1 MVRPGEVVVR
11 FDDAWMVVFWLDGKR
26 GRSWGFRG
34 DPVWMVVKK
43 LFPPGRDRSR
53 LVEIGKLSGR
63 PGVWFCIG
71 DGLRGRIGWLFSS
84 QFLLPVSPPV
94 AFFFIL
100 HVLFSPFVVCCGVN
114 IYGDEGK
121 DDDGFGSGQC
131 KSSRN
136 LVCFCRVVYCSR
148 TWFLQRSGVVVLA
161 RFFSE
166 RKVMGEEKLVISV

>member
-1 MVRPGEVVVR
+1 M
-11 FDDAWMVVFWLDGKR
+11 
-26 GRSWGFRG
+26 
-34 DPVWMVVKK
+34 
-43 LFPPGRDRSR
+43 
-53 LVEIGKLSGR
+53 
-63 PGVWFCIG
+63 
-71 DGLRGRIGWLFSS
+71 
-84 QFLLPVSPPV
+84 
-94 AFFFIL
+94 
-100 HVLFSPFVVCCGVN
+100 CCGVN

-166 RKVMGEEKLVISV
+166 RKSDGRGETGNFCLVAIFC